1 MSDNWFTERE
11 RSQLCANFDCE
22 EHYNGDEPCDIPVER
37 PQSVDSQSDKK
48 TSGFIG
54 SNAKILQ
61 PSVEV
66 VYSEEEE

>member
-11 RSQLCANFDCE
+11 RSHLCANFDCE
-22 EHYNGDEPCDIPVER
+22 EHYDGDESCDIPVKQ
-37 PQSVDSQSDKK
+37 PQSVDKESDTE
-48 TSGFIG
+48 TSGLVG

-66 VYSEEEE
+66 VYSDEKE